1 MTQLARY
8 SLLDKIGSSV
18 LGAVYKARD
27 TVTGRPVALKVLQ
40 LGLLDDVSS
49 REMDARLQ
57 REFEAAVRLVHP
69 GIARVYEI
77 RRDGR
82 TALIA
87 TELVDGP
94 KITAYVRSA
103 ARSDLSLVVTAATQI
118 LEALEFAHNRGV
130 IHRDLKPSNILVSEG
145 THIKIT
151 DFGMA
156 DLAARN
162 REDTGMLVGETQY
175 MAPEQ
180 FLSGPTVDRR
190 CDIHAVG
197 TILYEL
203 LTGTSPFAG
212 GEKVFAAMTKVLE
225 FVPPPPSKVKAG
237 LPVTFDR
244 VVARALAKSPADR
257 FPSARQFR
265 DELCAA
271 YFALTRQQPCLTL
284 SPVPAAASAASA
296 PPPAPASAPAGART
310 TIVQARPSSWASSAA
325 NEHPPPQSAANS
337 ARVSAEPGLPA
348 VQASAPEP
356 KPTAARVEA
365 IPTPDLGDGSPV
377 GGSRRPGSFESPPER
392 DRLSYRTESLG
403 PARKEDGVSLKAAAA
418 PRADAPARPE
428 LASKPVEALQ
438 IAATAVDA
446 AASVSTLPDRTQ
458 YFRHTA
464 AETAPPEPVEPI
476 LPSVGPAPVV
486 ASIESPVMAPPSAR
500 ENLPVQPPPVQ
511 PEEVAAGCARA
522 PPIRPQSPP
531 PLSAPPGPIP
541 AEPVAVQVQ
550 AYTPPPAATPDPAPP
565 RSASLNVK
573 RPVPLTDASIAHG
586 RRVLARFVGPIAIVL
601 SRRAAQDARDERGY
615 FELLAAHLDDPEERS
630 QFYRALRQRPL

>member
-8 SLLDKIGSSV
+8 TLLDKIGSSV

-103 ARSDLSLVVTAATQI
+103 ARSDLSLVVTAATQS

-130 IHRDLKPSNILVSEG
+130 IHRDLKPSNILVSEE

-180 FLSGPTVDRR
+180 FLNGPTVDRR

-237 LPVTFDR
+237 LPVSFDR

-348 VQASAPEP
+348 VQASA
-356 KPTAARVEA
+356 A
-365 IPTPDLGDGSPV
+365 
-377 GGSRRPGSFESPPER
+377 
-392 DRLSYRTESLG
+392 
-403 PARKEDGVSLKAAAA
+403 VSLKAAAA
-418 PRADAPARPE
+418 PRADAPPRPE

-446 AASVSTLPDRTQ
+446 AASVSALPDRTQ
-458 YFRHTA
+458 YLRHTA

-486 ASIESPVMAPPSAR
+486 ASIESPV
-500 ENLPVQPPPVQ
+500 
-511 PEEVAAGCARA
+511 
-522 PPIRPQSPP
+522 PIRPQSPP

-541 AEPVAVQVQ
+541 AEPVAGQVQ
-550 AYTPPPAATPDPAPP
+550 AYTPPPAATPDPAPS
-565 RSASLNVK
+565 RSASPNVK
-573 RPVPLTDASIAHG
+573 RPLPPT
-586 RRVLARFVGPIAIVL
+586 P
-601 SRRAAQDARDERGY
+601 
-615 FELLAAHLDDPEERS
+615 
-630 QFYRALRQRPL
+630 

>member
-348 VQASAPEP
+348 VQAP
-356 KPTAARVEA
+356 AA
-365 IPTPDLGDGSPV
+365 
-377 GGSRRPGSFESPPER
+377 
-392 DRLSYRTESLG
+392 
-403 PARKEDGVSLKAAAA
+403 VSLKAAAA

-428 LASKPVEALQ
+428 LATKPVEALQ

-446 AASVSTLPDRTQ
+446 AASVSTRPDRTQ
-458 YFRHTA
+458 YLRHTA

-486 ASIESPVMAPPSAR
+486 ASIESPV
-500 ENLPVQPPPVQ
+500 
-511 PEEVAAGCARA
+511 
-522 PPIRPQSPP
+522 PIRPQSPP

-550 AYTPPPAATPDPAPP
+550 AYTPPAAATADPAPP

>member
-8 SLLDKIGSSV
+8 TLLDKIGSSV

-244 VVARALAKSPADR
+244 VLARALAKSPADR

-271 YFALTRQQPCLTL
+271 YLALTRQQPCPTL
-284 SPVPAAASAASA
+284 SPVHAAAASATSA

-337 ARVSAEPGLPA
+337 ARVL
-348 VQASAPEP
+348 
-356 KPTAARVEA
+356 
-365 IPTPDLGDGSPV
+365 
-377 GGSRRPGSFESPPER
+377 
-392 DRLSYRTESLG
+392 
-403 PARKEDGVSLKAAAA
+403 
-418 PRADAPARPE
+418 
-428 LASKPVEALQ
+428 
-438 IAATAVDA
+438 
-446 AASVSTLPDRTQ
+446 
-458 YFRHTA
+458 
-464 AETAPPEPVEPI
+464 
-476 LPSVGPAPVV
+476 
-486 ASIESPVMAPPSAR
+486 
-500 ENLPVQPPPVQ
+500 
-511 PEEVAAGCARA
+511 
-522 PPIRPQSPP
+522 
-531 PLSAPPGPIP
+531 
-541 AEPVAVQVQ
+541 
-550 AYTPPPAATPDPAPP
+550 
-565 RSASLNVK
+565 
-573 RPVPLTDASIAHG
+573 
-586 RRVLARFVGPIAIVL
+586 
-601 SRRAAQDARDERGY
+601 
-615 FELLAAHLDDPEERS
+615 
-630 QFYRALRQRPL
+630 

>member
-18 LGAVYKARD
+18 LGAVYRARD

-271 YFALTRQQPCLTL
+271 YFALTRQQPGLTL
-284 SPVPAAASAASA
+284 SPVAAAASAAST
-296 PPPAPASAPAGART
+296 PLPAPASAPAGART

-365 IPTPDLGDGSPV
+365 I
-377 GGSRRPGSFESPPER
+377 
-392 DRLSYRTESLG
+392 
-403 PARKEDGVSLKAAAA
+403 RKEDGVSLKAAAA

-486 ASIESPVMAPPSAR
+486 ASIESPV
-500 ENLPVQPPPVQ
+500 
-511 PEEVAAGCARA
+511 
-522 PPIRPQSPP
+522 PIRPQSPP

-550 AYTPPPAATPDPAPP
+550 AYTPPPAATPDPAPS

>member
-8 SLLDKIGSSV
+8 TLLDKIGSSV

-49 REMDARLQ
+49 REMDARLR

-94 KITAYVRSA
+94 KITAYVRSD

-212 GEKVFAAMTKVLE
+212 GEKGFAAMTEVLD
-225 FVPPPPSKVKAG
+225 FVPPPPSKV
-237 LPVTFDR
+237 
-244 VVARALAKSPADR
+244 
-257 FPSARQFR
+257 
-265 DELCAA
+265 
-271 YFALTRQQPCLTL
+271 
-284 SPVPAAASAASA
+284 
-296 PPPAPASAPAGART
+296 
-310 TIVQARPSSWASSAA
+310 QARPSPWASSAA
-325 NEHPPPQSAANS
+325 NEHPPPQSAANG

-348 VQASAPEP
+348 VQASAAEP

-365 IPTPDLGDGSPV
+365 IPTPNLGDASPL
-377 GGSRRPGSFESPPER
+377 GGARRPGPFESPPER

-403 PARKEDGVSLKAAAA
+403 PARKE
-418 PRADAPARPE
+418 
-428 LASKPVEALQ
+428 
-438 IAATAVDA
+438 
-446 AASVSTLPDRTQ
+446 
-458 YFRHTA
+458 
-464 AETAPPEPVEPI
+464 
-476 LPSVGPAPVV
+476 
-486 ASIESPVMAPPSAR
+486 
-500 ENLPVQPPPVQ
+500 
-511 PEEVAAGCARA
+511 
-522 PPIRPQSPP
+522 
-531 PLSAPPGPIP
+531 
-541 AEPVAVQVQ
+541 
-550 AYTPPPAATPDPAPP
+550 
-565 RSASLNVK
+565 
-573 RPVPLTDASIAHG
+573 
-586 RRVLARFVGPIAIVL
+586 
-601 SRRAAQDARDERGY
+601 
-615 FELLAAHLDDPEERS
+615 
-630 QFYRALRQRPL
+630 

>member
-8 SLLDKIGSSV
+8 TLLDKIGSSV

-271 YFALTRQQPCLTL
+271 YLALTRQQPCPTL
-284 SPVPAAASAASA
+284 PPVHAAASATSA
-296 PPPAPASAPAGART
+296 PPAAPASAPAGART

-337 ARVSAEPGLPA
+337 ARVHAEPGLPA
-348 VQASAPEP
+348 VQASAAEP

-418 PRADAPARPE
+418 PRADAPPRPE
-428 LASKPVEALQ
+428 LASKSVEALQ

-446 AASVSTLPDRTQ
+446 AAFVSTLPDRTQ
-458 YFRHTA
+458 YLRHTA

-511 PEEVAAGCARA
+511 PQEVAAGCARA

>member
-8 SLLDKIGSSV
+8 TLLDKIGSSV

-237 LPVTFDR
+237 LPVSFDR

-365 IPTPDLGDGSPV
+365 IPTPDLGDASPL
-377 GGSRRPGSFESPPER
+377 GGSRRPGSFQSPPER

-418 PRADAPARPE
+418 PRADAPPRPE

-438 IAATAVDA
+438 IAATALDA
-446 AASVSTLPDRTQ
+446 AASVSALPDRTQ
-458 YFRHTA
+458 YLRHTA

-511 PEEVAAGCARA
+511 SEEVAAGCARA

-550 AYTPPPAATPDPAPP
+550 AYTPPPAATPDPAPS

>member
-18 LGAVYKARD
+18 LGAVYRARD

-237 LPVTFDR
+237 LPVTLDR

-257 FPSARQFR
+257 FPSTRQFR

-271 YFALTRQQPCLTL
+271 YFALTRQQPGLTL
-284 SPVPAAASAASA
+284 SPVAAAASAAST
-296 PPPAPASAPAGART
+296 PLPAPASAPAGART

-337 ARVSAEPGLPA
+337 ARVSAEPG
-348 VQASAPEP
+348 
-356 KPTAARVEA
+356 
-365 IPTPDLGDGSPV
+365 
-377 GGSRRPGSFESPPER
+377 SFESPPER

-418 PRADAPARPE
+418 PRADAPPRPE
-428 LASKPVEALQ
+428 FASKPVEALQ

-446 AASVSTLPDRTQ
+446 AASVSTRPDRTQ
-458 YFRHTA
+458 YLRHTA

-531 PLSAPPGPIP
+531 PLPAPPSPIP

>member
-8 SLLDKIGSSV
+8 TLLDNIGSSV

-348 VQASAPEP
+348 VRASAPEP

-377 GGSRRPGSFESPPER
+377 GGSRRPGSFESQPER

-458 YFRHTA
+458 YLRHTA

-486 ASIESPVMAPPSAR
+486 ASIESPV
-500 ENLPVQPPPVQ
+500 
-511 PEEVAAGCARA
+511 
-522 PPIRPQSPP
+522 PIRPQSPP

-541 AEPVAVQVQ
+541 A
-550 AYTPPPAATPDPAPP
+550 
-565 RSASLNVK
+565 
-573 RPVPLTDASIAHG
+573 
-586 RRVLARFVGPIAIVL
+586 
-601 SRRAAQDARDERGY
+601 
-615 FELLAAHLDDPEERS
+615 
-630 QFYRALRQRPL
+630 